1 MTFDPECKSIISC
14 AEDQT
19 LNIIDIH
26 TSTQIYHT
34 ILEHEALILKWIGM
48 LLLIGDSAGNIS
60 LWKFPEAAFLSKI
73 HCHDGIKQFISY
85 IVSLRKY

>member
-14 AEDQT
+14 AEDQA

-73 HCHDGIKQFISY
+73 HCHDGITQFISY
-85 IVSLRKY
+85 IASL